1 MLPQAQDVA
10 WRPGSWSAR
19 RPNAPV
25 GNSSPGRW
33 IKRGRGGKFF
43 YFPKTLFSA
52 LLSVSFDAKERSFDI
67 ILDGNSK
74 IGAHVRRNLS
84 YLICLRHLIGSRA
97 VTYRIFFLW
106 KYLFSSIRSQH
117 VLSYYLIMVP
127 CMHLIHAK
135 NICWAILRRGL
146 KINLYKTSWSKNK
159 LKTGG
164 LTIWIALQF
173 YKIKVKVVPKT

>member
-1 MLPQAQDVA
+1 MVVFWTLVYKYFSISIIHTMYIRLTFRWLWTNCPCYD
-10 WRPGSWSAR
+10 RNAR
-19 RPNAPV
+19 LNYVMTWPHGTYIIY
-25 GNSSPGRW
+25 GNP
-33 IKRGRGGKFF
+33 
-43 YFPKTLFSA
+43 
-52 LLSVSFDAKERSFDI
+52 E
-67 ILDGNSK
+67 

-106 KYLFSSIRSQH
+106 KYLVSSIRSQH

-159 LKTGG
+159 LITGEVNY
-164 LTIWIALQF
+164 LDCSAVLQN
-173 YKIKVKVVPKT
+173 KSESCS